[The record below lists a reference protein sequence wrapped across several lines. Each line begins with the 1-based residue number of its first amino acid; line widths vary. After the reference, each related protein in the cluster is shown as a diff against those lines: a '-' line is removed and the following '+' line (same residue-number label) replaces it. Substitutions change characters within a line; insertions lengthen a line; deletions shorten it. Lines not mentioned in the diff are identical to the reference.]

1 VRESSAAEWPAER
14 EMIVKRGRVLLAD
27 SHEHM
32 LFGVKELL
40 DGIFEVVLMVADEK
54 SLVEAAN
61 KIRPEL
67 VVVDL
72 SMPVSGEVN
81 VARTLRRLDPELKF
95 IILSVH
101 DERMVADECLAAG
114 ASGYVLKRTASE
126 DLMPAV
132 EKVLSGGIYVSP
144 TVES

>member
-1 VRESSAAEWPAER
+1 
-14 EMIVKRGRVLLAD
+14 MIVKRGRVLLAD

-144 TVES
+144 TVEA